1 MVTVTWNGTHKYK
14 LNLVFLIWS
23 DKNVS
28 KLLNANAANLFVYLT
43 LGEKLSQFVFD
54 LLDLKKFDFSFKA
67 LLRATCQTF
76 WNSFEMLLWYLTFS
90 THLYHIKGNGDW
102 VMKDHCAEI
111 WRNCEK
117 GNNVMLSGWTQ
128 HFLHKDT
135 AGHSLPL
142 CTQRNRCCATSC
154 LAVKLYPPPP
164 SLLAHF
170 LQPSTSD
177 PWQAEMDWGLPLSP
191 TELNG

>member
-1 MVTVTWNGTHKYK
+1 MISNLCFWSSHHLILNFIAVIAFSAGPFTNMVTVTWNGTHKYK

-135 AGHSLPL
+135 
-142 CTQRNRCCATSC
+142 Q
-154 LAVKLYPPPP
+154 
-164 SLLAHF
+164 
-170 LQPSTSD
+170 
-177 PWQAEMDWGLPLSP
+177 
-191 TELNG
+191 